1 MNQTKTQYQKR
12 MRDLAT
18 RLAETLEALED
29 LATDLGEEAEG
40 IEPYEGRDELTQAQE
55 ERQQWLEDAQSATS
69 DLRDAID
76 DNLGDLEYL
85 IY

>member
-12 MRDLAT
+12 MRELAT

-29 LATDLGEEAEG
+29 LATDLEEEAEG
-40 IEPYEGRDELTQAQE
+40 IEPYEGKSELTPAQD